1 VCIINFKGDIEMK
14 ILEGIKKYSQSN
26 RIALKCDGKFMT
38 YKQLDSISES
48 IAAFLLKELSDD
60 RTPIVIYGN
69 KENLIMPVMMAA
81 LKSGRAY
88 IPIDISY
95 PKERVE
101 AILGEVHPKILVDF
115 SEGNN
120 FDNVRVLREK
130 EIEEI
135 DQEYKDIKV
144 DRINWVKAD
153 ENAYILFTSGSTGKP
168 KGVQISS
175 NNLDNFVEWIADY
188 LNLDETEEVFM
199 NQAAYS
205 FDLSVTS
212 IYPGLCYGKTLHGYS
227 KETLS
232 SLKNMFSDMKD
243 SGINIWVSTP
253 SFAGMCVIEETFN
266 SKMLPNLKAMVFV
279 GEVLPKPLC
288 EELLNRFK
296 DTRIINGYGPTEA
309 TVAVSANDMNR
320 ELLLEEGALPI
331 GYPMKTSV
339 VKIVDNEG
347 NVLQDKEKGEIII
360 VGPSVS
366 KGYFNNKEMT
376 EKAFF
381 YDDYNGTKCRAYRT
395 GDLGYYINENLYYCG
410 RKDFQI
416 KLNGY
421 RIEIEDIENN
431 LVKVSNVKNAAVVP
445 VNKEGKIV
453 YLTAFVELKEDNGLS
468 GLKNGIAIKKEL
480 GELIPSYMIPRNIKI
495 VDQFPTNVNG
505 KIDRKKLLQEI

>member
-1 VCIINFKGDIEMK
+1 MK
-14 ILEGIKKYSQSN
+14 ILEGIKKYSQSD

-38 YKQLDSISES
+38 YKELDNISEY
-48 IAAFLLKELSDD
+48 IAAFLLKELEDD
-60 RTPIVIYGN
+60 RTPIIIYGN
-69 KENLIMPVMMAA
+69 KENLMMAVMMSA

-101 AILGEVHPKILVDF
+101 AIISEVHPKILVDF
-115 SEGNN
+115 SEGNS
-120 FDNVRVLREK
+120 FTNVRVIKEK
-130 EIEEI
+130 EINEI
-135 DQEYKDIKV
+135 EKEYKDIEV
-144 DRINWVKAD
+144 DKDKWVKED

-175 NNLDNFVEWIADY
+175 NNLDNFVEWIAEY
-188 LNLDETEEVFM
+188 LNLDESEEVFM

-232 SLKNMFSDMKD
+232 SLKNMFNDMKE

-253 SFAGMCVIEETFN
+253 SFAGMCVVEEDFN
-266 SKMLPNLKAMVFV
+266 LKMLPNLKAMIFV

-288 EELLNRFK
+288 EELLNRFPE
-296 DTRIINGYGPTEA
+296 TRIINGYGPTEA
-309 TVAVSANDMNR
+309 TVAVSANDMNK
-320 ELLLEEGALPI
+320 ELLLEDGSLPI
-331 GYPMKTSV
+331 GFPMKTSV
-339 VKIVDNEG
+339 VKIVDDNG
-347 NVLQDKEKGEIII
+347 NTLNDGEKGEVII

-366 KGYFNNKEMT
+366 KGYFNNEEMT

-395 GDLGYYINENLYYCG
+395 GDLGYYINGNLYYCG

-431 LVKVSNVKNAAVVP
+431 LVKVNNVKNAAVVP
-445 VNKEGKIV
+445 VNKDGKIA
-453 YLTAFVELKEDNGLS
+453 YLTAFIELKEDNGLS
-468 GLKNGIAIKKEL
+468 SLKNGIMIKKEL

-495 VDQFPTNVNG
+495 IDQFPTNVNG
-505 KIDRKKLLQEI
+505 KIDRKKLLENI

>member
-1 VCIINFKGDIEMK
+1 MK
-14 ILEGIKKYSQSN
+14 ILEGIKKYSETD
-26 RIALKCDGKFMT
+26 RIALKCDGNIMT
-38 YKQLDSISES
+38 YMDLDKTSEA
-48 IAAFLLKELSDD
+48 IGAFLLKEFGDD
-60 RTPIVIYGN
+60 RTPIIIYGN
-69 KENLIMPVMMAA
+69 KENLMMAVMMAA

-101 AILGEVHPKILVDF
+101 AIISEVNPKVLIDF
-115 SEGNN
+115 SKGNTFEN
-120 FDNVRVLREK
+120 IRVLKEDQLK
-130 EIEEI
+130 EIQ
-135 DQEYKDIKV
+135 QEYKDIEVPKS
-144 DRINWVKAD
+144 NWVKED

-188 LNLDETEEVFM
+188 LHLDESEEVFM

-232 SLKNMFSDMKD
+232 SLKNMFNDMGE

-253 SFAGMCVIEETFN
+253 SFAGMCVVEESFN
-266 SKMLPNLKAMVFV
+266 SIMLPNLKAMIFV

-288 EELLNRFK
+288 EELLNRFPG
-296 DTRIINGYGPTEA
+296 TRIVNGYGPTEA
-309 TVAVSANDMNR
+309 TVAVSANDMDR
-320 ELLLEEGALPI
+320 ETLAQEGSLPI

-339 VKIVDNEG
+339 VKIVDEAGNIVNEG
-347 NVLQDKEKGEIII
+347 EKGEIII

-376 EKAFF
+376 DKAFF
-381 YDDYNGTKCRAYRT
+381 YDEYNGTNCRAYRT
-395 GDLGYYINENLYYCG
+395 GDLGYYVNGNLYYCG

-445 VNKEGKIV
+445 VNKDDKIA

-480 GELIPSYMIPRNIKI
+480 GELIPSYMVPRNIKI
-495 VDQFPTNVNG
+495 VTQFPTNVNG
-505 KIDRKKLLQEI
+505 KIDRKKLLEDL

>member
-1 VCIINFKGDIEMK
+1 MK
-14 ILEGIKKYSQSN
+14 ILEGIKKYSRSD
-26 RIALKCDGKFMT
+26 RIALKCDGNLMT
-38 YKQLDSISES
+38 YKELDDISES
-48 IAAFLLKELSDD
+48 IGAFLLEELGED
-60 RTPIVIYGN
+60 RTPIIIYGN
-69 KENLIMPVMMAA
+69 KENLMMAVMMAA

-101 AILGEVHPKILVDF
+101 AIISEVNPKILVDF
-115 SEGNN
+115 SKGNTFEN
-120 FDNVRVLREK
+120 MRVLKEK
-130 EIEEI
+130 ELNEI
-135 DQEYKDIKV
+135 QKEYVNAEIQKN
-144 DRINWVKAD
+144 NWVKED

-175 NNLDNFVEWIADY
+175 NNLDNFVEWLAED
-188 LNLDETEEVFM
+188 LQLDEKEEVFM

-227 KETLS
+227 KDTLS
-232 SLKNMFSDMKD
+232 NLKVMFNDLSE
-243 SGINIWVSTP
+243 SGINFWVSTP
-253 SFAGMCVIEETFN
+253 SFAGMCVVEDGFN
-266 SKMLPNLKAMVFV
+266 SDMLPNLKAMIFV

-296 DTRIINGYGPTEA
+296 GTRIINGYGPTEA
-309 TVAVSANDMNR
+309 TVAVSTNDMSK
-320 ELLLEEGALPI
+320 EVLAKEGSLPI

-339 VKIVDNEG
+339 VKIVDEEG
-347 NVLQDKEKGEIII
+347 NVVGDGEKGEIII

-366 KGYFNNKEMT
+366 KGYFNNEEMT
-376 EKAFF
+376 QKAFF
-381 YDDYNGTKCRAYRT
+381 YDEYAGSTWRAYRT
-395 GDLGYYINENLYYCG
+395 GDLGYYVNGNLYYCG

-431 LVKVSNVKNAAVVP
+431 LVKVNNVKNAAVVP
-445 VNKEGKIV
+445 VNKDDKIA
-453 YLTAFVELKEDNGLS
+453 YLTAFIELKEDNGLS

-480 GELIPSYMIPRNIKI
+480 GGLIPSYMVPRNIKI
-495 VDQFPTNVNG
+495 VKQFPTNVNG
-505 KIDRKKLLQEI
+505 KIDRKKLLEEL

>member
-1 VCIINFKGDIEMK
+1 MK
-14 ILEGIKKYSQSN
+14 ILEGIKKYSKSD
-26 RIALKCDGKFMT
+26 RIALKCDGNLMT
-38 YKQLDSISES
+38 YKELDNVSECVG
-48 IAAFLLKELSDD
+48 AFLLKELGDD
-60 RTPIVIYGN
+60 RTPIIIYGN
-69 KENLIMPVMMAA
+69 KENLMMAVMMAA

-95 PKERVE
+95 PRERVE
-101 AILGEVHPKILVDF
+101 AIISKVNPKILVDF

-120 FDNVRVLREK
+120 FEDIRVLKEK
-130 EIEEI
+130 ELNEI
-135 DQEYKDIKV
+135 QQEYKNVKV
-144 DRINWVKAD
+144 EKNNWVKEE

-175 NNLDNFVEWIADY
+175 NNLDNFVEWIVDY
-188 LNLDETEEVFM
+188 LNLDEKEEVFM

-232 SLKNMFSDMKD
+232 NLKNMFADMKE

-253 SFAGMCVIEETFN
+253 SFAGMCVVEESFN
-266 SKMLPNLKAMVFV
+266 SEMLPNLKAMIFV

-288 EELLNRFK
+288 EELLNRFPR
-296 DTRIINGYGPTEA
+296 TRIVNGYGPTEA

-320 ELLLEEGALPI
+320 EILAEEGSLPI
-331 GYPMKTSV
+331 GYPMKTAV
-339 VKIVDNEG
+339 VKIVDEEG
-347 NVLQDKEKGEIII
+347 EILGDGEKGEIII

-366 KGYFNNKEMT
+366 KGYFNNNEMT

-381 YDDYNGTKCRAYRT
+381 HDEYNGAASRAYRT
-395 GDLGYYINENLYYCG
+395 GDLGYYVNGNLYYCG

-431 LVKVSNVKNAAVVP
+431 LVKVNNIKNAAVVP
-445 VNKEGKIV
+445 VNKDGKIA

-480 GELIPSYMIPRNIKI
+480 GKLIPSYMVPRNIKI
-495 VDQFPTNVNG
+495 VKRFPTNVNG
-505 KIDRKKLLQEI
+505 KIDRKKLLEEL

>member
-1 VCIINFKGDIEMK
+1 MK
-14 ILEGIKKYSQSN
+14 ILEGVKKYSQSD
-26 RIALKCDGKFMT
+26 RIALKCDGNLMT
-38 YKQLDSISES
+38 YKELDDISES
-48 IAAFLLKELSDD
+48 IGAFLLEELGDD
-60 RTPIVIYGN
+60 RTPIIIYGN
-69 KENLIMPVMMAA
+69 KENLMMAVMMAA

-101 AILGEVHPKILVDF
+101 AIISEVKPKILVNF
-115 SEGNN
+115 SQGNIFEN
-120 FDNVRVLREK
+120 MRVLKEK
-130 EIEEI
+130 ELNEI
-135 DQEYKDIKV
+135 QKEYGDAEVKKN
-144 DRINWVKAD
+144 NWVKED

-175 NNLDNFVEWIADY
+175 NNLDNFVEWIAED
-188 LNLDETEEVFM
+188 LQLDEKEEVFM

-227 KETLS
+227 KDTLS
-232 SLKNMFSDMKD
+232 NLKVMFNDMSE
-243 SGINIWVSTP
+243 SGINFWVSTP
-253 SFAGMCVIEETFN
+253 SFAGMCVVEDGFN
-266 SKMLPNLKAMVFV
+266 SEMLPNLKAMIFV

-296 DTRIINGYGPTEA
+296 GTRIINGYGPTEA
-309 TVAVSANDMNR
+309 TVAVSTNDMSK
-320 ELLLEEGALPI
+320 EVLAKEGSLPI

-339 VKIVDNEG
+339 VKIVDEEG
-347 NVLQDKEKGEIII
+347 NVAKDGEKGEIII

-366 KGYFNNKEMT
+366 KGYFNNEEMT
-376 EKAFF
+376 QKAFF
-381 YDDYNGTKCRAYRT
+381 YDEYAGSKWRAYRT
-395 GDLGYYINENLYYCG
+395 GDLGYYANGNLYYCG

-431 LVKVSNVKNAAVVP
+431 LVKVNNVKNAAVVP
-445 VNKEGKIV
+445 VNKNDKIA
-453 YLTAFVELKEDNGLS
+453 YLTAFIELKEDNGLS

-480 GELIPSYMIPRNIKI
+480 GGLIPSYMVPRNIKI
-495 VDQFPTNVNG
+495 VKQFPTNVNG
-505 KIDRKKLLQEI
+505 KIDRKKLLEEL

>member
-1 VCIINFKGDIEMK
+1 MK
-14 ILEGIKKYSQSN
+14 ILEGIKKYSQSD
-26 RIALKCDGKFMT
+26 RLALKCDGNLMT
-38 YKQLDSISES
+38 YKELDDISES
-48 IAAFLLKELSDD
+48 IGAFLLEELGED
-60 RTPIVIYGN
+60 RTPIIIYGN
-69 KENLIMPVMMAA
+69 KENLMMAVMMAA

-101 AILGEVHPKILVDF
+101 AIISEVKPKILVDF
-115 SEGNN
+115 SKGNTFEN
-120 FDNVRVLREK
+120 MRVLKEK
-130 EIEEI
+130 EINEI
-135 DQEYKDIKV
+135 QKEYRDAEVQKT
-144 DRINWVKAD
+144 NWVKDD

-175 NNLDNFVEWIADY
+175 NNLDNFVEWLAED
-188 LNLDETEEVFM
+188 LQLDEKEEVFM

-227 KETLS
+227 KDTLS
-232 SLKNMFSDMKD
+232 NLKVMFNDMSG
-243 SGINIWVSTP
+243 SGINFWVSTP
-253 SFAGMCVIEETFN
+253 SFAGMCVVEDGFN
-266 SKMLPNLKAMVFV
+266 SEMLPNLKAMIFV

-296 DTRIINGYGPTEA
+296 GTRIINGYGPTEA
-309 TVAVSANDMNR
+309 TVAVSTNDMNK
-320 ELLLEEGALPI
+320 EVLAKEGSLPI

-339 VKIVDNEG
+339 VKIVDEEG
-347 NVLQDKEKGEIII
+347 NVVKDGEKGEIII

-366 KGYFNNKEMT
+366 KGYFNNEEMT
-376 EKAFF
+376 QKAFF
-381 YDDYNGTKCRAYRT
+381 YDEYAGSTWRAYRT
-395 GDLGYYINENLYYCG
+395 GDLGYYVNGNLYYCG

-431 LVKVSNVKNAAVVP
+431 LVKVNNVKNAAVVP
-445 VNKEGKIV
+445 VNKDDKIA
-453 YLTAFVELKEDNGLS
+453 YLTAFIELKEDNGLS

-480 GELIPSYMIPRNIKI
+480 GGLIPSYMVPRNIKI
-495 VDQFPTNVNG
+495 VKQFPTNVNG
-505 KIDRKKLLQEI
+505 KIDRKKLLEEL

>member
-1 VCIINFKGDIEMK
+1 MK
-14 ILEGIKKYSQSN
+14 ILEGIKKYSQSD
-26 RIALKCDGKFMT
+26 RIALKCDGNFMT
-38 YKQLDSISES
+38 YKELDDISECV
-48 IAAFLLKELSDD
+48 AAFLLKELGDD
-60 RTPIVIYGN
+60 RTPIIIYGN
-69 KENLIMPVMMAA
+69 KENLMMAVMMAA

-101 AILGEVHPKILVDF
+101 AIIGEVNPKILIDF
-115 SEGNN
+115 SKGNN
-120 FDNVRVLREK
+120 FENIRVLREK
-130 EIEEI
+130 ELNEI
-135 DQEYKDIKV
+135 QQEYADIKV
-144 DRINWVKAD
+144 EKINWVKED

-175 NNLDNFVEWIADY
+175 NNLDNFVEWIAEY
-188 LNLDETEEVFM
+188 LHLDEKEEVFM

-232 SLKNMFSDMKD
+232 NLKKMFDDMKE
-243 SGINIWVSTP
+243 SGIDIWVSTP
-253 SFAGMCVIEETFN
+253 SFAGMCIVEEDFN
-266 SKMLPNLKAMVFV
+266 SEMLPNLKAMIFV

-296 DTRIINGYGPTEA
+296 ETRIINGYGPTEA

-320 ELLLEEGALPI
+320 EVLAEEGSLPI

-339 VKIVDNEG
+339 VKIVDEEG
-347 NVLQDKEKGEIII
+347 NVVSDGEKGEIII

-376 EKAFF
+376 DKAFY
-381 YDDYNGTKCRAYRT
+381 YDEYNGSKSGAYRT
-395 GDLGYYINENLYYCG
+395 GDLGYYVNGNLYYCG

-431 LVKVSNVKNAAVVP
+431 LVKVSNIRNAAVVP
-445 VNKEGKIV
+445 VNKDGKV
-453 YLTAFVELKEDNGLS
+453 AYLTAFVELKEDNGLS
-468 GLKNGIAIKKEL
+468 GLKNGIIIKKEL
-480 GELIPSYMIPRNIKI
+480 GELVPAYMVPRNVKI
-495 VDQFPTNVNG
+495 VQQFPTNVNG
-505 KIDRKKLLQEI
+505 KIDRKKLLEQL

>member
-1 VCIINFKGDIEMK
+1 MK
-14 ILEGIKKYSQSN
+14 ILEGIKKYSQSD
-26 RIALKCDGKFMT
+26 RIALKCDGNIMT
-38 YKQLDSISES
+38 YKELNNISEN
-48 IAAFLLKELSDD
+48 IAAFLLKEFGDD
-60 RTPIVIYGN
+60 RTPIIIYGN
-69 KENLIMPVMMAA
+69 KENLMMAVMIAA

-101 AILGEVHPKILVDF
+101 AIIGEVHPKILVDF
-115 SEGNN
+115 SSENN
-120 FDNVRVLREK
+120 FNNVRVLKENEINEIEK
-130 EIEEI
+130 EYEGIEI
-135 DQEYKDIKV
+135 DKS
-144 DRINWVKAD
+144 NWVKED

-175 NNLDNFVEWIADY
+175 NNLDNFVEWIVEY
-188 LNLDETEEVFM
+188 LNLDEEEETFM

-212 IYPGLCYGKTLHGYS
+212 IYPALCYGKTLHGYS

-232 SLKNMFSDMKD
+232 NLKNMFNDMKE

-253 SFAGMCVIEETFN
+253 SFAGMCVVEENFDSN
-266 SKMLPNLKAMVFV
+266 MLPNLKAMVFV

-288 EELLNRFK
+288 EELLNRFPN
-296 DTRIINGYGPTEA
+296 TRVVNGYGPTEA
-309 TVAVSANDMNR
+309 TVAVSANDMNK
-320 ELLLEEGALPI
+320 ELLQEEGSLPI
-331 GYPMKTSV
+331 GYPMKTAV
-339 VKIVDNEG
+339 VKIVDEDG
-347 NVLQDKEKGEIII
+347 NTVKDGEKGEILI

-366 KGYFNNKEMT
+366 KGYFNNEEMT
-376 EKAFF
+376 EKSFF
-381 YDDYNGTKCRAYRT
+381 YDDYNGSKCRAYRT
-395 GDLGYYINENLYYCG
+395 GDLGYYVDGNLYYCG

-445 VNKEGKIV
+445 VNKEGKIA
-453 YLTAFVELKEDNGLS
+453 YLTAFIELKEDNGLS

-480 GELIPSYMIPRNIKI
+480 GQLIPSYMVPRNIKI
-495 VDQFPTNVNG
+495 IDQFPTNVNG
-505 KIDRKKLLQEI
+505 KIDRKKLLEII

>member
-1 VCIINFKGDIEMK
+1 MK
-14 ILEGIKKYSQSN
+14 ILEGIKKYSQSE
-26 RIALKCDGKFMT
+26 RIALKCDGNFMT
-38 YKQLDSISES
+38 YEELDNISEC
-48 IAAFLLKELSDD
+48 IGAFLLKELGSD
-60 RTPIVIYGN
+60 RTPIIIYGN
-69 KENLIMPVMMAA
+69 KENLMMAVMMAA

-101 AILGEVHPKILVDF
+101 AIISEVHPKILVDF
-115 SEGNN
+115 SAENN
-120 FDNVRVLREK
+120 FENVRVLTEK
-130 EIEEI
+130 DINEIE
-135 DQEYKDIKV
+135 QEFKGIEV
-144 DRINWVKAD
+144 SRANWVKED

-175 NNLDNFVEWIADY
+175 NNLDNFVEWIAEY
-188 LNLDETEEVFM
+188 LNLDEKEEVFM

-227 KETLS
+227 KDTLS
-232 SLKNMFSDMKD
+232 NLKNMFNDMSE

-253 SFAGMCVIEETFN
+253 SFAGMCIVEENFN

-288 EELLNRFK
+288 EELLNRFPG
-296 DTRIINGYGPTEA
+296 TRIINGYGPTEA
-309 TVAVSANDMNR
+309 TVAVSANDMNK
-320 ELLLEEGALPI
+320 ELLQEEGSLPI
-331 GYPMKTSV
+331 GYPMKTSII
-339 VKIVDNEG
+339 KIVDDEG
-347 NVLQDKEKGEIII
+347 NTLKDGEKGEIII

-366 KGYFNNKEMT
+366 KGYYNNEEMT

-381 YDDYNGTKCRAYRT
+381 YDDYNEVKTRAYRT
-395 GDLGYYINENLYYCG
+395 GDLGYYIDGNLYYCG

-431 LVKVSNVKNAAVVP
+431 LVKVNNVKNAAVVP
-445 VNKEGKIV
+445 VNKDGKIA

-468 GLKNGIAIKKEL
+468 GLKNGIMIKKEL
-480 GELIPSYMIPRNIKI
+480 GELIPSYMVPRNIKI
-495 VDQFPTNVNG
+495 VTQFPTNVNG
-505 KIDRKKLLQEI
+505 KIDRKKLLEEV